1 MEKARNFVHLIIVV
15 FWFLSICAWRGI
27 SITPHDIGSGN
38 KNPNLITTYFWW
50 MLDWQTHKILCNI
63 TLDHQGLP
71 SNDEIKQYCGNEL
84 TTKWETTPPCD
95 LSKGCRGAY
104 LHLASSQ
111 TVPNLTSQGTSVS
124 APNLLDVQQLEP
136 KTYVDTCARIW
147 QSQPTFRP
155 PWLAIPSHSVSI
167 ATYNDYYYLAGRLI
181 ANDLVNARNCP
192 SGGLSGNGYAN
203 ECGMDAARDLN
214 YFWQNQFDTKI
225 IDESLEVG
233 IPATLLKNLFAQE
246 SQFWPGTFLRP
257 YQFSSYHF
265 GLGQITSQGV
275 DSLLM
280 YDTNFYNETC
290 KLFLSKETCSVS
302 YVRLSRENKAI
313 LRGAVVAQVNADCPE
328 CVTGVDL
335 ERTKKGISLTAQVLV
350 ANCIQIGE
358 IVSKVTLYIP
368 GSVAT
373 YEDLWRFTIGNY
385 HVGSGRMANAIN
397 KTWNKFGI
405 LTWGDVAPHIEDEDV
420 IRYVDNLD

>member
-1 MEKARNFVHLIIVV
+1 
-15 FWFLSICAWRGI
+15 
-27 SITPHDIGSGN
+27 
-38 KNPNLITTYFWW
+38 

-63 TLDHQGLP
+63 TIDHQGLP
-71 SNDEIKQYCGNEL
+71 TNEEINQYCGNEL
-84 TTKWETTPPCD
+84 TTTWQTTPACD

-111 TVPNLTSQGTSVS
+111 IVTNQTSQETEVS
-124 APNLLDVQQLEP
+124 SPPLLDIQQLEP
-136 KTYVDTCARIW
+136 KTYVDTCALIW
-147 QSQPTFRP
+147 QSPPTFRP
-155 PWLAIPSHSVSI
+155 PWLAIPSNSISI

-181 ANDLVNARNCP
+181 GNGLVNASNCP
-192 SGGLSGNGYAN
+192 SGGLRGNGYAN

-214 YFWQNQFDTKI
+214 IFWQNQFDTNI
-225 IDESLEVG
+225 IDDALEVG
-233 IPATLLKNLFAQE
+233 IPATMLKNLFAQE
-246 SQFWPGTFLRP
+246 SQFWPGTFIQP
-257 YQFSSYHF
+257 YQFTPRHF
-265 GLGQITSQGV
+265 GLGQITNPGV
-275 DSLLM
+275 DVLLM

-302 YVRLSRENKAI
+302 YVRLSRENKDI

-335 ERTKKGISLTAQVLV
+335 ERTKLSISLTAQVLV

-358 IVSKVTLYIP
+358 IVSRVTLYNP

-397 KTWNKFGI
+397 KSWNKFHV
-405 LTWGDVAPHIEDEDV
+405 LTWSDVAPHIKDEDV

>member
-1 MEKARNFVHLIIVV
+1 MEKARKYVQLITVV
-15 FWFLSICAWRGI
+15 FLFLSICAYRGT
-27 SITPHDIGSGN
+27 SITPRDIGSGN

-50 MLDWQTHKILCNI
+50 MLDWQTHRILCNI

-71 SNDEIKQYCGNEL
+71 TNEEIKQYCGNEL
-84 TTKWETTPPCD
+84 TTTWQTTPPCD

-111 TVPNLTSQGTSVS
+111 TVPNQTSQGTSVS
-124 APNLLDVQQLEP
+124 TPNLLDIQQQEP
-136 KTYVDTCARIW
+136 KTYVDTCALIW
-147 QSQPTFRP
+147 QSPTTFRP

-181 ANDLVNARNCP
+181 ANNLVNASDCP
-192 SGGLSGNGYAN
+192 SGGLRGNGYAN
-203 ECGMDAARDLN
+203 ECGMDAARELN
-214 YFWQNQFDTKI
+214 YFWQNQFDNNI
-225 IDESLEVG
+225 IDEALEVG
-233 IPATLLKNLFAQE
+233 IPAQVLKNLFAQE

-257 YQFSSYHF
+257 YHLSSYHF
-265 GLGQITSQGV
+265 GLGQITSPGV

-335 ERTKKGISLTAQVLV
+335 ERTKLSISLTAQVLV
-350 ANCIQIGE
+350 ANCIQMGE
-358 IVSKVTLYIP
+358 IVSKSTLYIP

-373 YEDLWRFTIGNY
+373 YEDLWRFTIANY
-385 HVGSGRMANAIN
+385 HVGSGSTAYAIN
-397 KTWNKFGI
+397 KAWDKFGI
-405 LTWGDVAPHIEDEDV
+405 LTWSEVARHIEDEDV
-420 IRYVDNLD
+420 IRYVDNID